1 MTSSGQRHLAALT
14 TCFLLLTLFSTSA
27 SADTLVMPRQLV
39 ELALANH
46 CTQIDDFFEGR
57 GMLNPPYAYG
67 VLPGGAEN
75 GAVFWCKKKEGKS
88 ERSYKLMFAVR
99 GPNDL
104 TVDLAAPKQLGGCP
118 AVVEWWNGPSGLS
131 IETRRNLKL
140 RDFRYVTQPRQLGP
154 AVVVASARVI
164 VNDNS
169 DGLVSI
175 FLCYRGQWLVA
186 NFD

>member
-1 MTSSGQRHLAALT
+1 MIVFAR
-14 TCFLLLTLFSTSA
+14 
-27 SADTLVMPRQLV
+27 P
-39 ELALANH
+39 
-46 CTQIDDFFEGR
+46 
-57 GMLNPPYAYG
+57 GMLNPPFVYG
-67 VLPGGAEN
+67 RLPGGTEN
-75 GAVFWCKKKEGKS
+75 GVVFWCKKKEEKS
-88 ERSYKLMFAVR
+88 ERPYKLIFAVR

-104 TVDLAAPKQLGGCP
+104 TVDLATPKQLGGCP

-131 IETRRNLKL
+131 IETRRNLNL
-140 RDFRYVTQPRQLGP
+140 RDFRYVDQPKQLGP

-175 FLCYRGQWLVA
+175 FLCNAGQWFVA